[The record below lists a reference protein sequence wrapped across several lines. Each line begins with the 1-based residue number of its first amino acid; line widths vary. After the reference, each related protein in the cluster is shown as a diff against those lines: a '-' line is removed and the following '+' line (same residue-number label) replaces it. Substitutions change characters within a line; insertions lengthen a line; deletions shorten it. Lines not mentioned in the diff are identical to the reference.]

1 MAELSTLARPYA
13 KAAFQTAV
21 EGEQLSAWSD
31 MLNLTAQVVVDDTM
45 LLALS
50 NPGLTAAQQAAIFVD
65 VCGDKLSDKGQNF
78 ICTLADNKRL
88 SLLPQIAEQFEVF
101 KAELQQSVDVDI
113 TSAFDLSEDQ
123 KQKLAQAL
131 KAKLN
136 RDVNV
141 TSTTDKALVGGLI
154 IRAGDVVI
162 DGSIRGKLAKLAES
176 LNS

>member
-1 MAELSTLARPYA
+1 MAELSTIARPYA

-21 EGEQLSAWSD
+21 EGEALSDWSD

-45 LLALS
+45 LLALG

-65 VCGDKLSDKGQNF
+65 VCGDKLSEKGQNF
-78 ICTLADNKRL
+78 ICTLSENKRL
-88 SLLPQIAEQFEVF
+88 SLLPQIAEQFEAF
-101 KAELQQSVDVDI
+101 KAELQRSVDVDI

-123 KQKLAQAL
+123 TQKLAQAL